1 MLTFNTDDAGTILIE
16 WKKISKLTSNDTYE
30 VELVDGSINFG
41 SLLESLKPKTLIT
54 GNELFRLEFVMDS
67 VVLIHPIKNRFWTR
81 IDGSVNIGF
90 NYTKA
95 SSLAQT
101 NFDGNATYRARQYL
115 ATASYSGTFTTQP
128 EKDDTRRQD
137 LNFSFSKMRK
147 NKWLYITQLGFQ
159 QNSELGLE
167 LRTSLSA
174 GYGKNTLQT
183 NKNVLSF
190 NSGLSANRELKEGLE
205 NATTNLEA
213 YFQGSYSFFIYETP
227 KSNITILYTIYPGIT
242 NWGRIRY
249 DGSINLSKEI
259 IKDFKI
265 TLSFKNDFDNKPA
278 EGASKS
284 DFNLVLSIG
293 YTF

>member
-1 MLTFNTDDAGTILIE
+1 M
-16 WKKISKLTSNDTYE
+16 
-30 VELVDGSINFG
+30 
-41 SLLESLKPKTLIT
+41 
-54 GNELFRLEFVMDS
+54 LFRLEFVMDS

-137 LNFSFSKMRK
+137 LNFSFSKTRK
-147 NKWLYITQLGFQ
+147 NRWLYITQLGFQ

-249 DGSINLSKEI
+249 DGSINLSQDI